1 MIDLDLQIATEEA
14 VPSEDLF
21 EQWVAAALAHR
32 KDDTELTVRVVDAEE
47 SHGLNY
53 QYRGKDS
60 PTNVLSFPFETLD
73 HVNLPLIGDVV
84 ICAPIVIKE
93 AEEQEKSVESHWA
106 HLTIHGILHLLGYD
120 HVEQDD
126 AEAMESMEIK
136 ILQKMGY
143 SNPYHVA

>member
-14 VPSEDLF
+14 TPSEEMF

-53 QYRGKDS
+53 QYRGKDNS
-60 PTNVLSFPFETLD
+60 TNVLSFPFETLE

-126 AEAMESMEIK
+126 AEAMESMEVK

-143 SNPYHVA
+143 SNPYQVA